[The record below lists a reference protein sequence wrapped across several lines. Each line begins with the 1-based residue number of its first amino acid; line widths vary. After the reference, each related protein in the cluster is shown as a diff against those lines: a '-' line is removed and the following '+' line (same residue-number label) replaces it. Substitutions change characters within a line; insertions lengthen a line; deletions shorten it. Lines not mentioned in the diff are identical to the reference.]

1 MAIVTAIKEKTQ
13 SRTAMKKV
21 MDYVAQDYK
30 TLFQNENG
38 EQCRL
43 LSGQNCCGETAFQ
56 EFMTT
61 KKQYRKESK
70 VFFYQYVQSFK
81 PDCGATPQEIH
92 QMGIELARRFE
103 GYEVQIAT
111 HIDRDHWH
119 NHLIVNSV
127 SCETGL
133 KLQFNEKDLEQLR
146 TLSDEIC
153 LAHGLE
159 ILKPYQKPAM
169 KPMGAGEYR
178 SAVRGGSFK
187 FQLMNAIDTALSQ
200 SRTQAEFTA
209 CMEEMGYGVK
219 WVPQHKYITYTGPT
233 GQRCRDNKLHDEK
246 YLKERMEQH
255 FAQLER
261 TQGFE
266 QAQYS
271 SPAAGSGGVNFLHSD
286 RQHDSQRGM
295 AEYPVQ
301 PSGGGATAGD
311 AGGIYLHAP
320 EHRRCEQDDE
330 KLLSERLQRTAHG
343 AGKQNS
349 VGASGDAD
357 SPDSGYEFDDQRDG
371 QQDSGRDE
379 EYGADFT
386 SPGYAAVEA
395 QGQLDSRGAALLD
408 SALYLAQSVENLVNP
423 YDPDA
428 ERQKYEQERMRRKS
442 SKKKKQKHG
451 YSPQY
456 EQDMEQSM

>member
-1 MAIVTAIKEKTQ
+1 MAIVIAIKEKTQ

-56 EFMTT
+56 EFMAT

-146 TLSDEIC
+146 TLSDKIC
-153 LAHGLE
+153 AAHGLE
-159 ILKPYQKPAM
+159 ILKHYEKPTM

-209 CMEEMGYGVK
+209 CMEEIGYGVK
-219 WVPQHKYITYTGPT
+219 WIPHHKYITYTAPT
-233 GQRCRDNKLHDEK
+233 GQR
-246 YLKERMEQH
+246 
-255 FAQLER
+255 
-261 TQGFE
+261 
-266 QAQYS
+266 
-271 SPAAGSGGVNFLHSD
+271 
-286 RQHDSQRGM
+286 
-295 AEYPVQ
+295 
-301 PSGGGATAGD
+301 
-311 AGGIYLHAP
+311 
-320 EHRRCEQDDE
+320 
-330 KLLSERLQRTAHG
+330 
-343 AGKQNS
+343 
-349 VGASGDAD
+349 
-357 SPDSGYEFDDQRDG
+357 
-371 QQDSGRDE
+371 
-379 EYGADFT
+379 
-386 SPGYAAVEA
+386 
-395 QGQLDSRGAALLD
+395 
-408 SALYLAQSVENLVNP
+408 
-423 YDPDA
+423 
-428 ERQKYEQERMRRKS
+428 
-442 SKKKKQKHG
+442 
-451 YSPQY
+451 
-456 EQDMEQSM
+456 

>member
-56 EFMTT
+56 EFMAT
-61 KKQYRKESK
+61 KKQYRKEK
-70 VFFYQYVQSFK
+70 GVFFYQYVQSFK
-81 PDCGATPQEIH
+81 PNCGATPQEIH

-127 SCETGL
+127 SCETGQ

-159 ILKPYQKPAM
+159 ILKPYEKPSM

-187 FQLMNAIDTALSQ
+187 FQLMNAIDTALSR
-200 SRTQAEFTA
+200 SRTKAEFTA
-209 CMEEMGYGVK
+209 CMEEMGYGVR
-219 WVPQHKYITYTGPT
+219 WIPHHKYITYTAPT

-266 QAQYS
+266 QATGDTAEADHALS
-271 SPAAGSGGVNFLHSD
+271 AAGQRHSD
-286 RQHDSQRGM
+286 RGM
-295 AEYPVQ
+295 GRYAEQ
-301 PSGGGATAGD
+301 PDRAAGTDGGSGAVYLDPADHIANRESHPGLLSGDIRQSGGHAVPGHKRPAQANFADSDGDALEAGEQSELEDTAG
-311 AGGIYLHAP
+311 
-320 EHRRCEQDDE
+320 
-330 KLLSERLQRTAHG
+330 LQ
-343 AGKQNS
+343 
-349 VGASGDAD
+349 
-357 SPDSGYEFDDQRDG
+357 
-371 QQDSGRDE
+371 
-379 EYGADFT
+379 GADGAAPA
-386 SPGYAAVEA
+386 PGYAAVEA
-395 QGQLDSRGAALLD
+395 QGQMDICGAALLD
-408 SALYLAQSVENLVNP
+408 SALYLAQSVEDLVNP

-442 SKKKKQKHG
+442 GRKKRQKDG
-451 YSPQY
+451 YSYQH

>member
-56 EFMTT
+56 EFMVT
-61 KKQYRKESK
+61 KKQYRKEK
-70 VFFYQYVQSFK
+70 GVYFYQYVQSFK
-81 PDCGATPQEIH
+81 PDCGVTPQEIH

-103 GYEVQIAT
+103 GFEVQIAT

-153 LAHGLE
+153 AAHGLE
-159 ILKPYQKPAM
+159 ILKPYEKPAM
-169 KPMGAGEYR
+169 KSMGAGEYR
-178 SAVRGGSFK
+178 SAVRGGSYK

-209 CMEEMGYGVK
+209 CMGEMGYGVK
-219 WVPQHKYITYTGPT
+219 WIPQHKYITYTAPT

-266 QAQYS
+266 QAAGDTTEADHALS
-271 SPAAGSGGVNFLHSD
+271 AAGQRHSD
-286 RQHDSQRGM
+286 RGM
-295 AEYPVQ
+295 GCHAEQ
-301 PSGGGATAGD
+301 PDRIVGTNGGSGAIYLDPADHTANRESHPGLLSGDIRQSGGYAVPSDQRPAQSDFADGDGD
-311 AGGIYLHAP
+311 ALEAGEQSGPEDATGLQGTDGVTAAP
-320 EHRRCEQDDE
+320 GC
-330 KLLSERLQRTAHG
+330 
-343 AGKQNS
+343 
-349 VGASGDAD
+349 
-357 SPDSGYEFDDQRDG
+357 
-371 QQDSGRDE
+371 
-379 EYGADFT
+379 
-386 SPGYAAVEA
+386 AAVET
-395 QGQLDSRGAALLD
+395 QNQVDSRGAALLN
-408 SALYLAQSVENLVNP
+408 SALYLAKSVEDFMNP

-428 ERQKYEQERMRRKS
+428 ERQKYAQERMRRKS
-442 SKKKKQKHG
+442 GKKKKQKHG
-451 YSPQY
+451 YSPEY
-456 EQDMEQSM
+456 KQDMEQSM

>member
-1 MAIVTAIKEKTQ
+1 MAIVYAVKERTQ
-13 SRTAMKKV
+13 SRIAMKKV

-30 TLFQNENG
+30 TMFEDAQGNRLK
-38 EQCRL
+38 L

-56 EFMTT
+56 EFMAT
-61 KKQYRKESK
+61 KKQYRKEK
-70 VFFYQYVQSFK
+70 GVYFYQYVQSFK

-127 SCETGL
+127 SCKSGL

-153 LAHGLE
+153 AAHGLE
-159 ILKPYQKPAM
+159 ILKPYRKPAM

-187 FQLMNAIDTALSQ
+187 FQLMNAIDTALAQ

-219 WVPQHKYITYTGPT
+219 WIPHHKYITYTAPT

-261 TQGFE
+261 TQGFK
-266 QAQYS
+266 Q
-271 SPAAGSGGVNFLHSD
+271 AAGEPTKNHSALSAAGQ
-286 RQHDSQRGM
+286 RYPNRGM
-295 AEYPVQ
+295 GRYAQQ
-301 PSGGGATAGD
+301 PDGAAGTDGGAGTVYLNLADHSRNRESHPGLLSGDIRQTGGYAVSGHQRPAQADFADCDRDALEAGEQSELEDTAG
-311 AGGIYLHAP
+311 I
-320 EHRRCEQDDE
+320 Q
-330 KLLSERLQRTAHG
+330 
-343 AGKQNS
+343 
-349 VGASGDAD
+349 
-357 SPDSGYEFDDQRDG
+357 
-371 QQDSGRDE
+371 
-379 EYGADFT
+379 GADGSAPT
-386 SPGYAAVEA
+386 PGHAAVEA
-395 QGQLDSRGAALLD
+395 QSKMDGRGAALLD
-408 SALYLAQSVENLVNP
+408 GALYLAKSVEDLVNP

-428 ERQKYEQERMRRKS
+428 ERQKYAQECMRRKS
-442 SKKKKQKHG
+442 GKKKKQKHG

>member
-30 TLFQNENG
+30 TLFQNQNG

-56 EFMTT
+56 EFMAT
-61 KKQYRKESK
+61 KKQHRKESK

-81 PDCGATPQEIH
+81 PDCGATAQEIH

-103 GYEVQIAT
+103 GFEIQIAT

-153 LAHGLE
+153 SAHGLE

-178 SAVRGGSFK
+178 SAVRGGSLK

-209 CMEEMGYGVK
+209 CMEGMGYGVK
-219 WVPQHKYITYTGPT
+219 WIPHHKYITYTAPT

-255 FAQLER
+255 FAELER

-266 QAQYS
+266 QAAGE
-271 SPAAGSGGVNFLHSD
+271 PAEADHALFAAGQRHSD
-286 RQHDSQRGM
+286 RGM
-295 AEYPVQ
+295 GCYVKQ
-301 PSGGGATAGD
+301 PDGAAGTDGGAGAVYLDTADQTANRERHPGLLSGD
-311 AGGIYLHAP
+311 IRQSGRHAVPGDRRPAQKDFADGDRQNRQVAGQPEMAVAGG
-320 EHRRCEQDDE
+320 
-330 KLLSERLQRTAHG
+330 LQ
-343 AGKQNS
+343 
-349 VGASGDAD
+349 
-357 SPDSGYEFDDQRDG
+357 
-371 QQDSGRDE
+371 
-379 EYGADFT
+379 GADGIT
-386 SPGYAAVEA
+386 EAPGYAAVEA
-395 QGQLDSRGAALLD
+395 QGQMDGRGAALLD

-442 SKKKKQKHG
+442 GKKKKQKHG

>member
-30 TLFQNENG
+30 TLFQNGNG

-56 EFMTT
+56 EFMAT

-81 PDCGATPQEIH
+81 PDCGAAPQEIH
-92 QMGIELARRFE
+92 QMGMELATRFE
-103 GYEVQIAT
+103 GFEVQIAT

-200 SRTQAEFTA
+200 SRTQGEFTA
-209 CMEEMGYGVK
+209 CMEGMGYGVK
-219 WVPQHKYITYTGPT
+219 WIPHHKYITYTAPT

-255 FAQLER
+255 FAELER

-266 QAQYS
+266 QAAGDTTEADHTLS
-271 SPAAGSGGVNFLHSD
+271 AAGQRHPDRGMGCHAEQPDRAAGTDGGAGTIYLDPADHTGNRESHPGLLSGDIRQAGRHAVPGHKRPAPEDFTDDKRQD
-286 RQHDSQRGM
+286 RQVTGQPEM
-295 AEYPVQ
+295 A
-301 PSGGGATAGD
+301 A
-311 AGGIYLHAP
+311 AGGISEADGAAP
-320 EHRRCEQDDE
+320 
-330 KLLSERLQRTAHG
+330 A
-343 AGKQNS
+343 
-349 VGASGDAD
+349 
-357 SPDSGYEFDDQRDG
+357 
-371 QQDSGRDE
+371 
-379 EYGADFT
+379 
-386 SPGYAAVEA
+386 PGYAAVET
-395 QGQLDSRGAALLD
+395 QGQMDSRGAALLD

-442 SKKKKQKHG
+442 GKKKKQKHG

>member
-30 TLFQNENG
+30 TLFQNQNG

-56 EFMTT
+56 EFMAT

-153 LAHGLE
+153 EAHGLE

-187 FQLMNAIDTALSQ
+187 FQLMNAIDTALAK
-200 SRTQAEFTA
+200 SRTQDEFTA
-209 CMEEMGYGVK
+209 CMEGMGYGVK
-219 WVPQHKYITYTGPT
+219 WIPHHKYIAYTAPS

-266 QAQYS
+266 QAAGDTAEADHALS
-271 SPAAGSGGVNFLHSD
+271 AAGQRHSD
-286 RQHDSQRGM
+286 RGM
-295 AEYPVQ
+295 GCHAEQSDRIVGADGGAGAVYLDLADQTGNRESHPGLLSGDIRQ
-301 PSGGGATAGD
+301 SGGYAVPGD
-311 AGGIYLHAP
+311 QRPAQEDFSDSERQDRQVTGQPEMAAAGG
-320 EHRRCEQDDE
+320 
-330 KLLSERLQRTAHG
+330 LSEADGAAPAQR
-343 AGKQNS
+343 
-349 VGASGDAD
+349 
-357 SPDSGYEFDDQRDG
+357 
-371 QQDSGRDE
+371 
-379 EYGADFT
+379 
-386 SPGYAAVEA
+386 YAAVEA
-395 QGQLDSRGAALLD
+395 QSQMDSRGPALLD

-442 SKKKKQKHG
+442 SKKKKQRHG

>member
-56 EFMTT
+56 EFMAT
-61 KKQYRKESK
+61 KKQYRKENK

-81 PDCGATPQEIH
+81 PNCGATPQEIH

-103 GYEVQIAT
+103 GFEVQIAT

-169 KPMGAGEYR
+169 KPMSAGEYR

-209 CMEEMGYGVK
+209 CMEEMGYGVR
-219 WVPQHKYITYTGPT
+219 WIPHHKYITYTVPT
-233 GQRCRDNKLHDEK
+233 GQRCRDNKHHDEK

-266 QAQYS
+266 QAAGEPTEADHTLWKG
-271 SPAAGSGGVNFLHSD
+271 PAGFCLSFYALHGNKD
-286 RQHDSQRGM
+286 
-295 AEYPVQ
+295 
-301 PSGGGATAGD
+301 
-311 AGGIYLHAP
+311 
-320 EHRRCEQDDE
+320 
-330 KLLSERLQRTAHG
+330 
-343 AGKQNS
+343 
-349 VGASGDAD
+349 
-357 SPDSGYEFDDQRDG
+357 
-371 QQDSGRDE
+371 
-379 EYGADFT
+379 
-386 SPGYAAVEA
+386 
-395 QGQLDSRGAALLD
+395 
-408 SALYLAQSVENLVNP
+408 
-423 YDPDA
+423 
-428 ERQKYEQERMRRKS
+428 
-442 SKKKKQKHG
+442 
-451 YSPQY
+451 
-456 EQDMEQSM
+456 

>member
-13 SRTAMKKV
+13 SRTAMKKM

-56 EFMTT
+56 EFMAT
-61 KKQYRKESK
+61 KKQYRKENK

-92 QMGIELARRFE
+92 QMGIELARQFE

-153 LAHGLE
+153 AAHGLA
-159 ILKPYQKPAM
+159 ILKPYQKPSM
-169 KPMGAGEYR
+169 KPMNAGEYR
-178 SAVRGGSFK
+178 SAIRGGSFK

-200 SRTQAEFTA
+200 SRTKTEFNA

-219 WVPQHKYITYTGPT
+219 WIPQHKYITYTAPT

-266 QAQYS
+266 QAAGDTTEADHALS
-271 SPAAGSGGVNFLHSD
+271 AAGQRHSD
-286 RQHDSQRGM
+286 RGM
-295 AEYPVQ
+295 GCHAEQ
-301 PSGGGATAGD
+301 PDRIVGTNGGSGAIYLDPADHTANRESHPGLLSGDIRQSGGYAVPGD
-311 AGGIYLHAP
+311 QRPAQSDFADSERQDRQVTGQPEMAAAGG
-320 EHRRCEQDDE
+320 
-330 KLLSERLQRTAHG
+330 LSEAGG
-343 AGKQNS
+343 A
-349 VGASGDAD
+349 APA
-357 SPDSGYEFDDQRDG
+357 
-371 QQDSGRDE
+371 
-379 EYGADFT
+379 
-386 SPGYAAVEA
+386 PGYAAVEA
-395 QGQLDSRGAALLD
+395 QSQMDGRGAALLD
-408 SALYLAQSVENLVNP
+408 SALYLAQSVEDLINP

-442 SKKKKQKHG
+442 SKKKRQKHG

>member
-43 LSGQNCCGETAFQ
+43 LSGHNCCGETAFQ
-56 EFMTT
+56 EFMST
-61 KKQYRKESK
+61 KKQYRKEK
-70 VFFYQYVQSFK
+70 GVFFYQYVQSFK

-92 QMGIELARRFE
+92 QMGIELAQRFE

-153 LAHGLE
+153 EAHGLE

-200 SRTQAEFTA
+200 SRTQSEFTA
-209 CMEEMGYGVK
+209 CMEEMGYC
-219 WVPQHKYITYTGPT
+219 PT
-233 GQRCRDNKLHDEK
+233 LLRKP
-246 YLKERMEQH
+246 
-255 FAQLER
+255 
-261 TQGFE
+261 
-266 QAQYS
+266 YS
-271 SPAAGSGGVNFLHSD
+271 RIAA
-286 RQHDSQRGM
+286 
-295 AEYPVQ
+295 
-301 PSGGGATAGD
+301 
-311 AGGIYLHAP
+311 
-320 EHRRCEQDDE
+320 C
-330 KLLSERLQRTAHG
+330 
-343 AGKQNS
+343 
-349 VGASGDAD
+349 
-357 SPDSGYEFDDQRDG
+357 
-371 QQDSGRDE
+371 
-379 EYGADFT
+379 
-386 SPGYAAVEA
+386 
-395 QGQLDSRGAALLD
+395 
-408 SALYLAQSVENLVNP
+408 
-423 YDPDA
+423 
-428 ERQKYEQERMRRKS
+428 
-442 SKKKKQKHG
+442 
-451 YSPQY
+451 
-456 EQDMEQSM
+456 

>member
-30 TLFQNENG
+30 TLFQNQNG
-38 EQCRL
+38 EQYRL

-56 EFMTT
+56 EFMAT
-61 KKQYRKESK
+61 KKQYRKENK

-92 QMGIELARRFE
+92 QMGMELARWFE

-153 LAHGLE
+153 VAHGLE

-187 FQLMNAIDTALSQ
+187 FQLMNAIDTALFQ

-219 WVPQHKYITYTGPT
+219 WIPHHKYITYTAPS

-271 SPAAGSGGVNFLHSD
+271 SPAAGSGSVNFLHSD

-301 PSGGGATAGD
+301 PSGGGAATGD
-311 AGGIYLHAP
+311 TGGIYLHAP

-330 KLLSERLQRTAHG
+330 KLLCVCPAFYLFRGGNKDGAAHAYRLSQIQFHSTTLKKSVFCLGQRTDFFCSTR
-343 AGKQNS
+343 KLSIFQN
-349 VGASGDAD
+349 
-357 SPDSGYEFDDQRDG
+357 
-371 QQDSGRDE
+371 
-379 EYGADFT
+379 
-386 SPGYAAVEA
+386 
-395 QGQLDSRGAALLD
+395 
-408 SALYLAQSVENLVNP
+408 NP
-423 YDPDA
+423 YFRAGSSVIVKPRCRSPPSDLFSHFSKADW
-428 ERQKYEQERMRRKS
+428 RK
-442 SKKKKQKHG
+442 G
-451 YSPQY
+451 T
-456 EQDMEQSM
+456 

>member
-56 EFMTT
+56 EFMAT

-92 QMGIELARRFE
+92 QMGMELARRFE

-146 TLSDEIC
+146 TLSDEIG

-159 ILKPYQKPAM
+159 ILKPYEKPAM
-169 KPMGAGEYR
+169 KPMVAGEYR

-187 FQLMNAIDTALSQ
+187 FQMMNAIDTALEK

-219 WVPQHKYITYTGPT
+219 WMPHHKYITYTAPT
-233 GQRCRDNKLHDEK
+233 GQRCRDNTLHDEK
-246 YLKERMEQH
+246 YLKERM
-255 FAQLER
+255 
-261 TQGFE
+261 
-266 QAQYS
+266 YS
-271 SPAAGSGGVNFLHSD
+271 TLP
-286 RQHDSQRGM
+286 
-295 AEYPVQ
+295 
-301 PSGGGATAGD
+301 
-311 AGGIYLHAP
+311 
-320 EHRRCEQDDE
+320 
-330 KLLSERLQRTAHG
+330 
-343 AGKQNS
+343 
-349 VGASGDAD
+349 
-357 SPDSGYEFDDQRDG
+357 
-371 QQDSGRDE
+371 
-379 EYGADFT
+379 
-386 SPGYAAVEA
+386 
-395 QGQLDSRGAALLD
+395 
-408 SALYLAQSVENLVNP
+408 NLNELK
-423 YDPDA
+423 A
-428 ERQKYEQERMRRKS
+428 
-442 SKKKKQKHG
+442 
-451 YSPQY
+451 
-456 EQDMEQSM
+456 